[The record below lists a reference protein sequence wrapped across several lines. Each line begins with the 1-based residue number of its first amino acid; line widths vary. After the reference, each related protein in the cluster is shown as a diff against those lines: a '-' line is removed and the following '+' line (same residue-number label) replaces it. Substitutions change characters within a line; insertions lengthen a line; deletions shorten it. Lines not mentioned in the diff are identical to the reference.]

1 MTKQTQHLYYVGID
15 GGGTQCRARLVDH
28 RGTVLAETSGGSANV
43 YQHAEGA
50 VVNIEATVRQAFKQ
64 ANLPTDL
71 LSQAAVGMGLAG
83 AELPESQAFL
93 AQWQHPFAAIKV
105 QNDAHIACLGAHNG
119 QDGGLVIVGT
129 GIVGWAIVDQ
139 QPTMLDGWGFPLAD
153 QGSGAWLGLRAIQET
168 LRASDKIRP
177 STPLTKRILAHFD
190 NQPRTIPGWAS
201 TARSGDFG
209 QFARW
214 IVEAR
219 AHADPLAISLLREQ
233 AEAVGLLVQRLA
245 DMNID
250 RIALLGGLGPFVGT
264 ELVSHLRP
272 LIVPAQQD
280 ALTGALLM
288 IKNEA

>member
-1 MTKQTQHLYYVGID
+1 MTENTQFPYYVGID
-15 GGGTQCRARLVDH
+15 GGGTQCRARLVDQ
-28 RGTVLAETSGGSANV
+28 RGNVLAEASGGSANV
-43 YQHAEGA
+43 YQHAEGTVA
-50 VVNIEATVRQAFKQ
+50 NIEATVRQAFMT
-64 ANLPTDL
+64 ADLSPDL

-93 AQWQHPFAAIKV
+93 AQWQHPFAAIRV

-129 GIVGWAIVDQ
+129 GIVGWAIVDRK
-139 QPTMLDGWGFPLAD
+139 PTMLDGWGFPLAD

-168 LRASDKIRP
+168 LRACDGIRTH
-177 STPLTKRILAHFD
+177 STLTQRILAHF
-190 NQPRTIPGWAS
+190 NHQPRSIPGWAS

-214 IVEAR
+214 VVE
-219 AHADPLAISLLREQ
+219 AHADADPIAAALMREQ
-233 AEAVGLLVQRLA
+233 ADAVGLLVQRLA
-245 DMNID
+245 DMNIN

-280 ALTGALLM
+280 ALAGALLM
-288 IKNEA
+288 IKQEV

>member
-1 MTKQTQHLYYVGID
+1 MTKQTQHLYFVGID
-15 GGGTQCRARLVDH
+15 GGGTQCRARLVDR
-28 RGTVLAETSGGSANV
+28 RGTVLAETSGGSANI

-50 VVNIEATVRQAFKQ
+50 VTNIEATIRRAFNQ
-64 ANLPTDL
+64 ANLSTDL
-71 LSQAAVGMGLAG
+71 LSQTAVGMGLAG

-93 AQWQHPFAAIKV
+93 AQWQHPFATIKV

-119 QDGGLVIVGT
+119 QDGGLVVVGT
-129 GIVGWAIVDQ
+129 GIIGWAIVDQ
-139 QPTMLDGWGFPLAD
+139 QPTILDGWGFPLAD

-168 LRASDKIRP
+168 LRANDKIRP